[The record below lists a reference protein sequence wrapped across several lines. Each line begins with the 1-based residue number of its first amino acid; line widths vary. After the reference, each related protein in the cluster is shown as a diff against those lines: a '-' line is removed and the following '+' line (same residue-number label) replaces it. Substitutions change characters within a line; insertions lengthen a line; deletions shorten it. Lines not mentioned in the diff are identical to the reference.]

1 MCIYVVFQGI
11 GVRLYQGFV
20 GFEDIDGID
29 MVYRV
34 VVDYVRILIMVIID
48 GGKLDNIGRG

>member
-1 MCIYVVFQGI
+1 
-11 GVRLYQGFV
+11 
-20 GFEDIDGID
+20 

-48 GGKLDNIGRG
+48 GGKFDNIGRG